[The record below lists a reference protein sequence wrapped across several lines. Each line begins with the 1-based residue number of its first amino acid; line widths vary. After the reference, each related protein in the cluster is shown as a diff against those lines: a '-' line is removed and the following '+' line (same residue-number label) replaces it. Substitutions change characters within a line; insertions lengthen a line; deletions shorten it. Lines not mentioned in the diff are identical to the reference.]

1 MVSDSLNR
9 NSDLI
14 QGMFAPNSDAFATL
28 YDTYKSLVFG
38 IAKRVVKSQSV
49 AEDIT
54 QSVFLKVWT
63 GKRII
68 QSEYF
73 VPWLTLVTRNTAL
86 DWVRSKWFKETQLED
101 EMTRFIVSKTDV
113 AADAVDASHYADV
126 RDAVATLPEN
136 QREAIEMAYFDGLS
150 YTQVA
155 DKLELPPGT
164 VKSRIRAGLLRLYR
178 TMSEEP
184 ASRRAPT
191 TARTIDKHTIGSQ
204 APRAR
209 AAHADPTEPVSST
222 KGRSEMKTIAPA
234 NETQRL
240 AAVRRYDILD
250 TPPDGAFD
258 HVTRLAARLFNV
270 PISIVSIVD
279 TNRIWFKSRY
289 GLGVEQVTRD
299 PGLCASAILQDEPWI
314 VNDAKTDP
322 RALANPLVSGELGL
336 RFYAGAQLTTS
347 DGYNLG
353 TLCVIDKKAR
363 VFSEAEA
370 ATLRDLAAIV
380 VDELELRL
388 SARAKFRMEKELRD
402 TLSDYKARAESL
414 IRTFQ
419 TSLLPTRMPQIAGVE
434 IASLYNPAGSGHVGG
449 DFYDIF
455 PLDEDRWGIAIGDIC
470 GKGPQAAART
480 ALARYTIRTAAMYER
495 SPSRVLATLNE
506 AMLAGAEKP
515 EDFCTA
521 CFAILESKDEQGC
534 RTMTVASAGHPLPI
548 AVTPPQAP
556 DHVGAAG
563 DMLGAF
569 AKPSFS
575 DHTRLLSKGD
585 AIVFYTDGV
594 TEARVGDGFFGTDR
608 LTEIIQRNSHRGAAA
623 VLNDI
628 QQALAEKP
636 VRQQDD
642 VALLAFRVAS

>member
-1 MVSDSLNR
+1 MSNSPNLD
-9 NSDLI
+9 SDLI
-14 QGMFAPNSDAFATL
+14 QRMFARDSDAFATL
-28 YDTYKSLVFG
+28 YDRYKSLVFG
-38 IAKRVVKSQSV
+38 IAKRVVKSQSI

-63 GKRII
+63 GQRII
-68 QSEYF
+68 QSQYF
-73 VPWLTLVTRNTAL
+73 VAWLTLVTRNTAL

-101 EMTRFIVSKTDV
+101 EIAHFIVSKTDV
-113 AADAVDASHYADV
+113 AAEAVDGSQYADV
-126 RDAVATLPEN
+126 RDAVATLPEG
-136 QREAIEMAYFDGLS
+136 QREAIEMAYFGGLS
-150 YTQVA
+150 YAEVA
-155 DKLELPPGT
+155 AQLELPPGT

-178 TMSEEP
+178 TMSKGSP
-184 ASRRAPT
+184 SR
-191 TARTIDKHTIGSQ
+191 Q
-204 APRAR
+204 APAMSPK
-209 AAHADPTEPVSST
+209 AAEST
-222 KGRSEMKTIAPA
+222 KGPSDMKMIAPD
-234 NETQRL
+234 NETQRM

-258 HVTRLAARLFNV
+258 HVTRIAARLFNV

-289 GLGVEQVTRD
+289 GIGVEQVTRD
-299 PGLCASAILQDEPWI
+299 PGLCASAILHNEPWI
-314 VNDAKTDP
+314 VNDAAIDP
-322 RALANPLVSGELGL
+322 RTLANPLVSGELGL
-336 RFYAGAQLTTS
+336 RFYAGAPLTTS

-370 ATLRDLAAIV
+370 NTLRDLAAIV

-402 TLSDYKARAESL
+402 TLSDYKASAETL
-414 IRTFQ
+414 IQTFQ

-455 PLDEDRWGIAIGDIC
+455 PLDKDRWGIAIGDIC

-495 SPSRVLATLNE
+495 SPSGVLATLNE
-506 AMLAGAEKP
+506 AMLTGAEKP
-515 EDFCTA
+515 ADFCTA
-521 CFAILESKDEQGC
+521 CFAILESKDGQGC
-534 RTMTVASAGHPLPI
+534 RTMTVASGGHPLPI
-548 AVTPPQAP
+548 AVTPLQAP
-556 DHVGAAG
+556 DNVGLAG

-575 DHTRLLSKGD
+575 NHIRLLSKGD

-594 TEARVGDGFFGTDR
+594 TEARVADGFFGTER
-608 LTEIIQRNSHRGAAA
+608 LTEIIQRSSHRGAAA
-623 VLNDI
+623 ILKDI
-628 QQALAEKP
+628 QQALAEKQ

-642 VALLAFRVAS
+642 VALLAFRVAN